1 MIKCIPS
8 LWSENTT
15 ILIVSAAHTEM
26 IKFLS
31 ADLHSKTIPGRHSR
45 SGMAFGI
52 LAVLVVL
59 IYSNSF
65 QASWHFDDYENVVS
79 NPRVQIKDLQPS
91 TIYLTFFASPEGKR
105 KPFRSLA
112 YLSFALN
119 AYFGGKDVSGY
130 HAVNIAV
137 HVATAFL
144 LFLTVMKLFETPKLV
159 GRSNNNAFFIA
170 LLTAALWAVNP
181 IQTQAVTYIV
191 QRMTS
196 MAAMFYILGLYCY
209 IVARLSPAPKIR
221 ISLIIGCGCCY
232 FLAIMCKENAALL
245 PLSLLLV
252 EFIFFRD
259 CRDPREIRL
268 LILLL
273 AAGAV
278 AVIALGAVAFGNP
291 FGFLNGY
298 PNRTFTPL
306 QRLLTETRVLVHY
319 LSQIFYPVPT
329 RLSVYHDVAV
339 SKSLLHPWT
348 TLPSLLIILLLI
360 GLGLKWMTTRPLLSF
375 AVLFFFVNHLIEST
389 VIGLEL
395 VFEHRNYLPSLFIF
409 MPVAAGVDRL
419 VRHYG
424 SSNILMQRIL
434 VSGVVLLIVGFGTGT
449 FIRNQ
454 AWANEKMLWED
465 TLEKAPNSIRAHHEL
480 AYQYFEKNGNYE
492 AALFLYHRGLNLS
505 GQNVYE
511 KTLSLNNIAS
521 IHFTRGEYV
530 KAEGYWKEAI
540 ASYPKYKQAYY
551 RLALTQT
558 RMGEWNKAAETLA
571 AIIDREPFDPNCLRL
586 NGIILLRESK
596 PEVAIGYFRKCIKVN
611 PQDWQS
617 LMYLGVAFS
626 MTGHAERAY
635 LFFRMAEAVRPKEP
649 IIQLLLAKNRF
660 IFADDAAVQSQLDE
674 FIARVG
680 PRHVEN
686 YLNRV
691 SRHYESINFSL
702 AALRPLIA
710 KRIGY
715 ISGYREPVSKH
726 LQDLPIDLTESS
738 ELKGSRT
745 TNDTDGS

>member
-1 MIKCIPS
+1 
-8 LWSENTT
+8 
-15 ILIVSAAHTEM
+15 M

-31 ADLHSKTIPGRHSR
+31 ADLQSKKNPGRHSR
-45 SGMAFGI
+45 WGIAFCI
-52 LAVLVVL
+52 LAVLVLL

-65 QASWHFDDYENVVS
+65 QASWHFDDYENVIS
-79 NPRVQIKDLQPS
+79 NPRIQIKDIQPS
-91 TIYLTFFASPEGKR
+91 TLWQTFFASPEGKR
-105 KPFRSLA
+105 KPFRSVA

-119 AYFGGKDVSGY
+119 AYFGGKDVVGY

-144 LFLTVMKLFETPKLV
+144 IFITVLKLFATPQLAR
-159 GRSNNNAFFIA
+159 RSNNDAFFVA
-170 LLTAALWAVNP
+170 LLTATLWAANP

-196 MAAMFYILGLYCY
+196 MAAMFYIMGLYCY
-209 IVARLSPAPKIR
+209 IVARLARAPKIR
-221 ISLIIGCGCCY
+221 ISLFIGCGCCY

-252 EFIFFRD
+252 DFIFFRD

-268 LILLL
+268 LVLLL

-278 AVIALGAVAFGNP
+278 AVIALGTLAFGNP

-306 QRLLTETRVLVHY
+306 QRLLTESRVLVQY
-319 LSQIFYPVPT
+319 LSQIFYPAPT
-329 RLSVYHDVAV
+329 RLSLYHDVTV

-348 TLPSLLIILLLI
+348 TLPSFLIILSLI

-409 MPVAAGVDRL
+409 MPVAAGIDRL

-424 SSNILMQRIL
+424 SSNILMQRVL
-434 VSGVVLLIVGFGTGT
+434 VSGVVFLIVGFGTGT

-454 AWANEKMLWED
+454 VWANEKMLWED

-480 AYQYFEKNGNYE
+480 AYQYYEKNGNYE
-492 AALFLYHRGLNLS
+492 AALFLYHRGLNLG

-521 IHFTRGEYV
+521 IHFTRGEYD
-530 KAEGYWKEAI
+530 KAESYWKEAI
-540 ASYPKYKQAYY
+540 AAYPKYKQAYY

-586 NGIILLRESK
+586 NGMILLQENK
-596 PEVAIGYFRKCIKVN
+596 PEVAIGYFRKSIKVN
-611 PQDWQS
+611 PHDWQS

-626 MTGHAERAY
+626 MTGHTEKAY
-635 LFFRMAEAVRPKEP
+635 RFFRMAEAERPKEP
-649 IIQLLLAKNRF
+649 LIQLLLAKNRF
-660 IFADDAAVQSQLDE
+660 MFADDTAVQSHLDE

-680 PRHVEN
+680 RRHVEK

-691 SRHYESINFSL
+691 SRHYESINFSVTG
-702 AALRPLIA
+702 LRPLIA
-710 KRIGY
+710 KKIGY
-715 ISGYREPVSKH
+715 ITGNLEQVSKPR
-726 LQDLPIDLTESS
+726 QDLPIDLPESS
-738 ELKGSRT
+738 RANGSHT
-745 TNDTDGS
+745 TNDTDGT